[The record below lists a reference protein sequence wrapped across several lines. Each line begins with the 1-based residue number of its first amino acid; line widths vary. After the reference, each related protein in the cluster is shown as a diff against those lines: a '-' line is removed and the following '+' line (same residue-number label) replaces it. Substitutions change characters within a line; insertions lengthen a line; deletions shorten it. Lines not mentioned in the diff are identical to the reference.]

1 VREYL
6 NNYGNKIRKLD
17 TIYIGYDF
25 REHKA
30 VSALIESINKNSSEP
45 INIVTLN
52 KNALNRSGLY
62 RRQPDLS
69 STVWGDEKSGC
80 MIDQIDKRPFSTE
93 FSFSRFLTPFLNQN
107 EGLAL
112 YMDCDMYFRSDPI
125 ELFDLCY
132 KDMSKAIWCV
142 KHEYDGGGRELKM
155 YGCPQTTY
163 SRKNWSS
170 FVMWNCSHIA
180 HENLTVDDVN
190 TKPGRWLHNF
200 LWINDEDIGSIS
212 EEWNWL
218 DGHSSEDIEPKNV
231 HFTTGGPWFEGW
243 KPKRLVDKKY
253 AEDWKVFVEHNGK
266 KDD

>member
-1 VREYL
+1 MRTYV
-6 NNYGNKIRKLD
+6 NNIGKNIRKMD

-25 REHKA
+25 REHEA
-30 VSALIESINKNSSEP
+30 VEGLCRSIEEHASES

-52 KNALNRSGLY
+52 KTALVRSGLY
-62 RRQPDLS
+62 RRQPHVD
-69 STVWGDEKSGC
+69 STVWGDSKLQHMVDAFDG
-80 MIDQIDKRPFSTE
+80 RPFSTD
-93 FSFSRFLTPFLNQN
+93 FSFSRFLIPFLNQN

-112 YMDCDMYFRSDPI
+112 YMDCDMFFRSDPV
-125 ELFDLCY
+125 ELFDQCY
-132 KDMSKAIWCV
+132 EDMSKAVWCV
-142 KHEYDGGGRELKM
+142 KHEYDGDGRELKM

-218 DGHSSEDIEPKNV
+218 DGHSSEDISPKNV
-231 HFTTGGPWFEGW
+231 HFTTGGPWFHNW
-243 KPKRLVDKKY
+243 SAKRRVDSKY
-253 AEDWKVFVEHNGK
+253 AKEWLNL
-266 KDD
+266 